1 MDRSGKVLS
10 YARARSAGFDML
22 DEEVLA
28 MIRRAQ
34 PLPAL
39 SPEVK
44 DPTVEI
50 VVPVRFMLRRRRLQ
64 MRIICIKTR
73 NAAAERAVTAHED
86 ER

>member
-1 MDRSGKVLS
+1 MAERSNGWFSRAHSARRAHAEGTALLRFRMDRSGKVLS

-39 SPEVK
+39 SPVALK
-44 DPTVEI
+44 
-50 VVPVRFMLRRRRLQ
+50 
-64 MRIICIKTR
+64 
-73 NAAAERAVTAHED
+73 AVANENDLH
-86 ER
+86 

>member
-39 SPEVK
+39 SPVALK
-44 DPTVEI
+44 
-50 VVPVRFMLRRRRLQ
+50 
-64 MRIICIKTR
+64 
-73 NAAAERAVTAHED
+73 AVANENDLH
-86 ER
+86 